1 MFLCFGPCGF
11 PAVMQVLK
19 VFFENSARKFPHP
32 LTDLFGSG
40 CALGGIQL
48 LHHGTEAVLMGKLID
63 IIFRQLPCVGANSLM
78 QVRQTHEIMDA
89 GIGLKIGKVVLGH
102 YFSLVAE
109 CRPHVE
115 PVFGDADQCGVFAED
130 DFRQFGGQIFMYFH
144 FAYLLADGRGISQ
157 RVYGN
162 NFQTIAR
169 PLFIEK
175 VVAVIVQEV
184 TDAFL
189 SVGVLREKVES
200 SIGADSL
207 EKIQF
212 HVAVPGVFINHY
224 GKNG

>member
-1 MFLCFGPCGF
+1 
-11 PAVMQVLK
+11 
-19 VFFENSARKFPHP
+19 
-32 LTDLFGSG
+32 
-40 CALGGIQL
+40 
-48 LHHGTEAVLMGKLID
+48 
-63 IIFRQLPCVGANSLM
+63 
-78 QVRQTHEIMDA
+78 
-89 GIGLKIGKVVLGH
+89 
-102 YFSLVAE
+102 
-109 CRPHVE
+109 
-115 PVFGDADQCGVFAED
+115 
-130 DFRQFGGQIFMYFH
+130 MYFH

-189 SVGVLREKVES
+189 SVGVLREKVEA

-224 GKNG
+224 IVSEILCNYLVPVFRCKGVEVLFSAEEYVDHGHSALYNRNFP